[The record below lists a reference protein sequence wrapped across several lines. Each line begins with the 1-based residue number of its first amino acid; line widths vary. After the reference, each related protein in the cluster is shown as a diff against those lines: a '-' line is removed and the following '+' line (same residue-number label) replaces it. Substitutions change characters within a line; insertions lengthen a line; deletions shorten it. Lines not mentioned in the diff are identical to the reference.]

1 MDERP
6 EFGYKARETTPD
18 PLERNVTLSPLTDYS
33 ARKEEHHAKGMKLE
47 ERSTLLANARLLV
60 FVAALGGAWLTWE
73 GALAQLWPVLPLVGL
88 FVLLA
93 LIHVVVDERRA
104 SEARRVDYYQ
114 AGLDRLQHAWIGRGH
129 AGEHYRFVD
138 HVYVKDLD
146 VFGRGSL
153 FERLNTTCTSVGEDT
168 LARWLTEPGHREEV
182 LSRQEAVRELSGEVT
197 LRENLAVACAK
208 EHIEPSRRR
217 LKEWGRRGQDPRSA
231 RLGKLAL
238 GVTGFGVAAGLGVGL
253 LGASGL
259 FLAAWALGVWAL
271 HRYSRGY
278 RGEVLSGVGGIGE
291 DIRSLLLC
299 LEVILEHEVRST
311 RLLEL
316 RQALSRDG
324 ASARR
329 ILRSLQRCVNLR
341 DAQRNQL
348 FAPLGFFLLWDV
360 FLSVAVERW
369 RTRFGKELVGWLEA
383 TGEWDALLALGCY
396 SYENPLGVFPTLLK
410 PEEGVGAVFRG
421 EDLRHPLLPRDQCVP
436 NSVKLGD
443 PASVWMVSGS
453 NMSGKS
459 TLLRTVGCNGI
470 LALAGAPVHARAL
483 ALSPFTLGATLG
495 IHDSLHDGRSRFYAE
510 VQRLGKLLKMAAGER
525 PLLFLIDEIFHGTNS
540 ADRSIGA
547 QALISELVERGAVG
561 LLTTHDLA
569 LAKAAEAA
577 GERVANVHLRDT
589 VVDGDLIFDYRVHS
603 GILTH
608 TNALHLMR
616 AVGLGV

>member
-6 EFGYKARETTPD
+6 EFRYNPGVTTPD
-18 PLERNVTLSPLTDYS
+18 PPERNVTLSPLTDYS
-33 ARKEEHHAKGMKLE
+33 ARKEEHHLKGTTLE
-47 ERSTLLANARLLV
+47 QRSTLLANGRLLV
-60 FVAALGGAWLTWE
+60 FVAGVGVAWGCWE
-73 GALAQLWPVLPLVGL
+73 GELAELWPVLPLVGL
-88 FVLLA
+88 FGLLA
-93 LIHVVVDERRA
+93 LIHVVVDQRRD

-129 AGEHYRFVD
+129 AGDHYRFVD
-138 HVYVKDLD
+138 HVYVEDLD

-153 FERLNTTCTSVGEDT
+153 FERLNTACTSVGEDT
-168 LARWLTEPGHREEV
+168 LAGWLTTPGHRDAV
-182 LSRQEAVRELSGEVT
+182 ICRQEAVRELSLEVT
-197 LRENLAVACAK
+197 LREDLAVACAK

-217 LKEWGRRGQDPRSA
+217 LKEWGRREPDPRTN

-238 GVTGFGVAAGLGVGL
+238 GVTAFGAAAALGVGL
-253 LGASGL
+253 WGMSGL
-259 FLAAWALGVWAL
+259 LLGAWALGVWAL

-278 RGEVLSGVGGIGE
+278 RGEVLSGVSGIGE
-291 DIRSLLLC
+291 DIRSLLLF
-299 LEVILEHEVRST
+299 LEVILDLEVRST
-311 RLLEL
+311 RLTEL
-316 RQALSRDG
+316 RETLSRDG
-324 ASARR
+324 VSASR
-329 ILRSLQRCVNLR
+329 ILRSLQRTVNLR

-348 FAPLGFFLLWDV
+348 FAPIGFFLLWDV
-360 FLSVAVERW
+360 FLSIAIDRW

-383 TGEWDALLALGCY
+383 IGEWDALLALGGY
-396 SYENPLGVFPTLLK
+396 AYENPLAVFPTLLK
-410 PEEGVGAVFRG
+410 PEEGVGPVFRG
-421 EDLRHPLLPRDQCVP
+421 EDLRHPLLPREQCVP

-470 LALAGAPVHARAL
+470 LALIGAPVHATAL
-483 ALSPFTLGATLG
+483 ALTPFTLGATLG

-547 QALISELVERGAVG
+547 QALISELVQRGAVG

-569 LAKAAEAA
+569 LAQAAEVA
-577 GERVANVHLRDT
+577 GEQVANVHLRDT
-589 VVDGDLIFDYRVHS
+589 VVDGGLVFDYRVHP